1 MTTERYAT
9 ESRDC
14 ATRYAMSP
22 NNAGPSSPTT
32 SPKTAASALIHDGP
46 TKLISTYDRAEA
58 LAHAMLL
65 LAPDPS
71 PEFWRCT
78 SEPVLSVLLYTGS
91 AGQRGGGLAWVNEA
105 VATLA
110 VDNGDAAGAVGISD
124 PARVRV
130 PFGGG
135 RLSNG
140 TNSGCFRSCGSYAG
154 MRSGRWPSRR
164 SSASMSKE

>member
-1 MTTERYAT
+1 MT

-78 SEPVLSVLLYTGS
+78 SEPVLSVFLLYTGS
-91 AGQRGGGLAWVNEA
+91 AGQRGGGLAWVA
-105 VATLA
+105 S
-110 VDNGDAAGAVGISD
+110 GSAAGVASIRCRACWASWL
-124 PARVRV
+124 AR
-130 PFGGG
+130 
-135 RLSNG
+135 L
-140 TNSGCFRSCGSYAG
+140 AHI
-154 MRSGRWPSRR
+154 
-164 SSASMSKE
+164 E

>member
-1 MTTERYAT
+1 MM
-9 ESRDC
+9 D
-14 ATRYAMSP
+14 
-22 NNAGPSSPTT
+22 
-32 SPKTAASALIHDGP
+32 P

-78 SEPVLSVLLYTGS
+78 SEPVLSMLLYTGS

-110 VDNGDAAGAVGISD
+110 VDNGDAAGAVSISD
-124 PARVRV
+124 PARGQRRGRTLNAIGPALPHSGIRV
-130 PFGGG
+130 TG
-135 RLSNG
+135 
-140 TNSGCFRSCGSYAG
+140 
-154 MRSGRWPSRR
+154 
-164 SSASMSKE
+164 